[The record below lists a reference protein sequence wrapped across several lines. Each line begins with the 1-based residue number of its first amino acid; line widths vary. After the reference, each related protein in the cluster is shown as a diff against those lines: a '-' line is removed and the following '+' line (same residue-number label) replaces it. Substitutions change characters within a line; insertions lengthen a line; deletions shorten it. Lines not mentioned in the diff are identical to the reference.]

1 MKRSSLFTAAT
12 MLAFWLIFSIADARA
27 AELRV
32 LAGGGIAPALNEL
45 KAQFERTSGHTLVI
59 VYATTP
65 ELIKE
70 ATSGT
75 PFDFGVV
82 PVDVMKDA
90 AARARFTPEPT
101 TDVARVGY
109 GVVVRTGAP
118 KLDLSTTDAFKRAM
132 LQAPSIAT
140 IPESAAGAQI
150 LRVFARLGI
159 EAEMKA
165 KTKTVG
171 TPPQIVQ
178 AVIQGDAAL
187 GIFLTSVFSVPGV
200 ELAGQFPGDLQQDLV
215 YAAAPGTNAR
225 DATAA
230 KAFMDFLKSPEAA
243 VTIRAKGM
251 RPG

>member
-1 MKRSSLFTAAT
+1 MRKSSIIAAAST
-12 MLAFWLIFSIADARA
+12 LVSLIFSTANLSA

-45 KAQFERTSGHTLVI
+45 KTQFERASGHTLVI

-65 ELIKE
+65 DLIKE

-82 PVDVMKDA
+82 PTDVMKDTG
-90 AARARFTPEPT
+90 ARARFAPEPT

-109 GVVVRTGAP
+109 GVVVRSGAP
-118 KLDLSTTDAFKRAM
+118 KPDLGTTEAFKRAM

-178 AVIQGDAAL
+178 AVIQGEAAL
-187 GIFLTSVFSVPGV
+187 GIFLTSVFAVPGV
-200 ELAGQFPGDLQQDLV
+200 DLAGQFPPELQQDLV
-215 YAAAPGTNAR
+215 YAAAPSANAR
-225 DATAA
+225 DAAAA
-230 KAFMDFLKSPEAA
+230 KTFMNYLKSPEAA
-243 VTIRAKGM
+243 TTIRAKGM